1 MRHQVVCFGL
11 AQTLLNCP
19 LNSYQTGTELVLCQF
34 AHATHTAVTKVID
47 IVNLTATIA

>member
-11 AQTLLNCP
+11 AKAFLDRALNA
-19 LNSYQTGTELVLCQF
+19 NQAGTELVFGQLTD
-34 AHATHTAVTKVID
+34 AANTTVAEVID